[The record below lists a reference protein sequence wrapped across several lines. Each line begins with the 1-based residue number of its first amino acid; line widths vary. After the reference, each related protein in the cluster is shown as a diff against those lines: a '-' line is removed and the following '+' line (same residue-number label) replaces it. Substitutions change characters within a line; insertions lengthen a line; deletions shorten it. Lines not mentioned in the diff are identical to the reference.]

1 MYDFSNIILN
11 LSERFILFRMRFRKR
26 VSQNFI
32 GNHLRYLLDIGFVQR
47 NYGSEKNSIGETTTD
62 GTFSLTE
69 KYNRYLIYKRN
80 KIFFAVCSSLV
91 TANHHFHRYF
101 SSNSI
106 TIAKIRTAIAVL
118 NLRSLLYRYSKN
130 FSSSSVIPKY
140 FLKSSLSLFCIF
152 SPRFCCLRDYCTPS
166 KDFCQYVFVV
176 LTTFCCLDGFF
187 SLTTSSYDAIVDA
200 ESEVKTR

>member
-69 KYNRYLIYKRN
+69 KYNRYLI
-80 KIFFAVCSSLV
+80 
-91 TANHHFHRYF
+91 
-101 SSNSI
+101 
-106 TIAKIRTAIAVL
+106 
-118 NLRSLLYRYSKN
+118 
-130 FSSSSVIPKY
+130 
-140 FLKSSLSLFCIF
+140 
-152 SPRFCCLRDYCTPS
+152 
-166 KDFCQYVFVV
+166 
-176 LTTFCCLDGFF
+176 
-187 SLTTSSYDAIVDA
+187 
-200 ESEVKTR
+200 